1 MKTRIL
7 SMLLIAV
14 FAISITA
21 SAQNQ
26 PERKRSPEQREMMM
40 KRQKQ
45 MKERHQSF
53 FTEEQQEAMKKLRLE
68 LAKEVKPLKNE
79 LNELNA
85 RQQTLTT
92 ADKADMNALNK
103 NIDKMSGLKA
113 DIQKIMAKQHQ
124 EVRSMLTEEQLVK
137 FDAMKSTKGN
147 RKGNFHGKRMERGER
162 PESGRRG

>member
-7 SMLLIAV
+7 SILLLAV
-14 FAISITA
+14 FAISTTA
-21 SAQNQ
+21 SAQEQTEKN
-26 PERKRSPEQREMMM
+26 RSPKQKEMMM

-68 LAKEVKPLKNE
+68 LAKEIKPLKNE

-85 RQQTLTT
+85 RQNTLTT
-92 ADKADMNALNK
+92 ADDANLKDINK
-103 NIDKMSGLKA
+103 NIDKMSDIKT

-124 EVRSMLTEEQLVK
+124 QVRSMLTEEQLIK
-137 FDAMKSTKGN
+137 FDAMKSKMGN
-147 RKGNFHGKRMERGER
+147 RKGNFQGKRMERGER